1 MLVPFAVLKDKKL
14 LKRIIS
20 TSGQAKE
27 GGKGL
32 IGLWTNKQKDFETIK
47 KTKSSFVLCY
57 GAVVIKQ
64 L

>member
-1 MLVPFAVLKDKKL
+1 VPFAVLKDKKL
-14 LKRIIS
+14 SKRIIS

-47 KTKSSFVLCY
+47 KTKSFVKVY
-57 GAVVIKQ
+57 QMKHSVIR
-64 L
+64 

>member
-1 MLVPFAVLKDKKL
+1 MPFAVLKDKKL

-47 KTKSSFVLCY
+47 KRLKVVLYFVMEPLF
-57 GAVVIKQ
+57 
-64 L
+64 

>member
-1 MLVPFAVLKDKKL
+1 VPFAVLKDKKL

-47 KTKSSFVLCY
+47 KRLKLVLYFVMEPL
-57 GAVVIKQ
+57 

>member
-1 MLVPFAVLKDKKL
+1 LPFAVLKDKKL

-27 GGKGL
+27 GRKGL

-47 KTKSSFVLCY
+47 KKTKTSFVLCY
-57 GAVVIKQ
+57 GAIVIKQ

>member
-1 MLVPFAVLKDKKL
+1 VPFAVLKDKKL

-47 KTKSSFVLCY
+47 KTKSSFVL
-57 GAVVIKQ
+57 
-64 L
+64 

>member
-1 MLVPFAVLKDKKL
+1 VPFAVLKDKKL

-20 TSGQAKE
+20 SSGQAKE

-47 KTKSSFVLCY
+47 KRLKLVLYFVMEPL
-57 GAVVIKQ
+57 

>member
-1 MLVPFAVLKDKKL
+1 VPFAVLKDKKL

-47 KTKSSFVLCY
+47 KRLKVVLYFVMEPLF
-57 GAVVIKQ
+57 
-64 L
+64 